1 MKKSLWIAALCL
13 LIGTAAQAEPPTSWT
28 TFRGPTGQGHAGD
41 AKIPVTW
48 SETENVKWKTAI
60 AGRAW
65 SSPVVLDGQIWLTNA
80 PAEGHKLSL
89 ICLDARTGKK
99 LHDVLLFDVA
109 EHEKRYNTLNSY
121 ASPTPVLEK
130 GRVYAHFGRDG
141 TAAVD
146 TATGKILW
154 KRDDIK
160 IAHMEGAGSSLRLT
174 GGVLVLTMDGTDEQF
189 LIGLDKK
196 TGKTAWRTDRSYNM
210 KQFPPHARK
219 AYTTPL
225 PIFLAGHTELVSA
238 GAQCAM
244 AYDPR
249 TGKELWRVQWKT
261 GWSNGTTPVSYG
273 AKVFIHTGYG
283 KGKFR
288 QVLAIAVGGHG
299 DVTES
304 HIRWR
309 YDKGV
314 SMRTSALAVKGQYH
328 MISDTGI
335 LTVLDVKNGK
345 EIYRHRV
352 GGEFSA
358 SPIYA
363 NGRIYLFDQDGKTT
377 VYKPGPTF
385 KAVAVNQLDEG
396 FMASAAVVGDAL
408 FLRTKTHVYRIEK

>member
-210 KQFPPHARK
+210 KQFPPHA
-219 AYTTPL
+219 
-225 PIFLAGHTELVSA
+225 
-238 GAQCAM
+238 
-244 AYDPR
+244 
-249 TGKELWRVQWKT
+249 
-261 GWSNGTTPVSYG
+261 
-273 AKVFIHTGYG
+273 
-283 KGKFR
+283 
-288 QVLAIAVGGHG
+288 
-299 DVTES
+299 
-304 HIRWR
+304 
-309 YDKGV
+309 
-314 SMRTSALAVKGQYH
+314 
-328 MISDTGI
+328 
-335 LTVLDVKNGK
+335 
-345 EIYRHRV
+345 
-352 GGEFSA
+352 
-358 SPIYA
+358 
-363 NGRIYLFDQDGKTT
+363 
-377 VYKPGPTF
+377 
-385 KAVAVNQLDEG
+385 
-396 FMASAAVVGDAL
+396 
-408 FLRTKTHVYRIEK
+408 